1 MHGVHIAALLL
12 ERVLGLS
19 EPGGKLIPG
28 HLSKDIV
35 LARTVLLDGLS
46 GLDEHAKR
54 LEIGGGVCIKKS
66 KLGCSGVSVAR
77 LNPNELDHLHVLLLV
92 EGDGDGI
99 RSGDLEIARLDLG
112 EVLAVRAHLDAILL
126 DVAIGTGLARRVDN
140 ALDAHGVDRGQ
151 RQPVLTGRNVPI
163 AVPNGGQFA
172 VKHVLGVGAILLEI
186 RCVGSERRRIDKVQV
201 AAGLDLEL
209 VECGHNSGLVGVNR
223 GLHALGQILADLG
236 PSGLEAG
243 NGLLGEQAV
252 EQGSGIAVELEL
264 RIGVQAAVVGNLIG
278 GLAILA
284 GQQGLDLG
292 NEAVDVGLNR
302 VGVQEQGVSLVQ
314 ELTQT
319 GDVLLS
325 EDGLGGD
332 DSVVELHGGCELTG
346 GGDADIVH
354 IALEGVLGGAETL
367 NREHV
372 GGLELATG
380 VGANRVD
387 QLAIDPKLSLLE
399 GVLELQLD
407 PVVDGQ
413 RIVEGVGTVLTG
425 DADLA
430 GPLLDG
436 HDLAVLRLEQNLGVV
451 GSAHALHL
459 DAQIIAQADGGEGI
473 VLDGDIR
480 LLAIKLESLTA
491 IDLLDLGILA
501 LDKVTIH
508 TGGIGKVIH
517 APLSDRAIL
526 SGRNV
531 IPEVGVGS
539 IAQLGND
546 SLGRGGINGSLAPT
560 IRAEQAGG
568 PVDAVVDIVLG
579 HAVFLVVAHVVPDGE
594 GTADHLRVTGGHG
607 VSADAAQAVGVCGVT
622 QVVVVV
628 IGVRNDIEETIL
640 AVNELEAE
648 VVHLFEVGPTGV
660 PEIHLAVLA
669 VLGHAAHVDGALDA
683 RKRAPH
689 TCSLAIVLGIL
700 EHVVHK
706 ATIRVAVGRVL
717 VSSDVNH
724 VGAGKDSGVAALHI
738 LVENTLNK
746 SQAVTVLRGEVQM
759 VVVTAVGTVTQIGTD
774 RGERQGVRRSVD
786 LRDDVHAECGGILDE
801 ALEFG
806 LGVPHVLGGE
816 VGLVQAVVAALLDI
830 GLETE
835 RVVRLEDIL
844 ALVGVLL
851 ERDVVVVQ
859 VDLEVIQ
866 LEPSHLLGHLLEP
879 IHGEGLAT
887 HVEDE
892 TADLVQRVV
901 ASGAHGERTVAG
913 LHALQD
919 GLTAPVCTGNGLS
932 RHRDAIGGSGEQ
944 VALVAQTL
952 IFFGA
957 KREEDITRA
966 GGAPSSGLD
975 VHAGDNGV
983 VGGEFLGHCLE
994 GIGAVHHALGG
1005 GGGELT
1011 LVADPLT
1018 QLGQDARG
1026 GVGVLDRS
1034 HGSGN
1039 LDVKLL
1045 EGVLGMI
1052 ILVRDLEGCLHG
1064 HIGDG
1069 VVDDLVQPDN
1079 LLIVGAVVL
1088 DLVTSG
1094 HILGQFVLELGGF
1107 GGDRLDDDVVEEVGR
1122 LLLRRGRLAVPH
1134 LELHAGGAPANHLGD
1149 LELHVAPRR
1158 HLVESDL
1165 ARRIFVIAG
1174 LVDRGSPISGRRAV
1188 PAGLIIGGVDLKRR
1202 GVVLGILPHSLN
1214 MLDGLSRT
1222 KVDHKPLRIVLG
1234 GLGLG
1239 HPAILLDVLL
1249 LAVDGAGAIQVV
1261 IILACLGLHTE
1272 RHVHGI
1278 GGRLVGVLPLGL
1290 LGVHLHLGTRHARI
1304 THDLGHDE
1312 LHVPA
1317 LDLTIELD
1325 SRHGSCISLDNLHR
1339 VTPGLGVVGHVNLK
1353 SLGAIAL
1360 VFPSQLHVGDLLLG
1374 AEVNVRPLRGS
1385 GLGTP
1390 ASLLGVLVPIGQFA
1404 GRLAAVCGACL
1415 HRFIEGQIDLIG
1427 VRCLSRQGDRRG
1439 AQQQ

>member
-1 MHGVHIAALLL
+1 M
-12 ERVLGLS
+12 
-19 EPGGKLIPG
+19 
-28 HLSKDIV
+28 
-35 LARTVLLDGLS
+35 
-46 GLDEHAKR
+46 
-54 LEIGGGVCIKKS
+54 
-66 KLGCSGVSVAR
+66 
-77 LNPNELDHLHVLLLV
+77 
-92 EGDGDGI
+92 
-99 RSGDLEIARLDLG
+99 
-112 EVLAVRAHLDAILL
+112 
-126 DVAIGTGLARRVDN
+126 
-140 ALDAHGVDRGQ
+140 
-151 RQPVLTGRNVPI
+151 
-163 AVPNGGQFA
+163 
-172 VKHVLGVGAILLEI
+172 
-186 RCVGSERRRIDKVQV
+186 
-201 AAGLDLEL
+201 
-209 VECGHNSGLVGVNR
+209 
-223 GLHALGQILADLG
+223 
-236 PSGLEAG
+236 
-243 NGLLGEQAV
+243 
-252 EQGSGIAVELEL
+252 
-264 RIGVQAAVVGNLIG
+264 
-278 GLAILA
+278 
-284 GQQGLDLG
+284 
-292 NEAVDVGLNR
+292 
-302 VGVQEQGVSLVQ
+302 
-314 ELTQT
+314 
-319 GDVLLS
+319 
-325 EDGLGGD
+325 
-332 DSVVELHGGCELTG
+332 
-346 GGDADIVH
+346 
-354 IALEGVLGGAETL
+354 
-367 NREHV
+367 
-372 GGLELATG
+372 
-380 VGANRVD
+380 
-387 QLAIDPKLSLLE
+387 
-399 GVLELQLD
+399 
-407 PVVDGQ
+407 
-413 RIVEGVGTVLTG
+413 
-425 DADLA
+425 
-430 GPLLDG
+430 
-436 HDLAVLRLEQNLGVV
+436 
-451 GSAHALHL
+451 
-459 DAQIIAQADGGEGI
+459 
-473 VLDGDIR
+473 
-480 LLAIKLESLTA
+480 
-491 IDLLDLGILA
+491 
-501 LDKVTIH
+501 
-508 TGGIGKVIH
+508 
-517 APLSDRAIL
+517 
-526 SGRNV
+526 
-531 IPEVGVGS
+531 
-539 IAQLGND
+539 
-546 SLGRGGINGSLAPT
+546 
-560 IRAEQAGG
+560 
-568 PVDAVVDIVLG
+568 
-579 HAVFLVVAHVVPDGE
+579 
-594 GTADHLRVTGGHG
+594 
-607 VSADAAQAVGVCGVT
+607 
-622 QVVVVV
+622 
-628 IGVRNDIEETIL
+628 
-640 AVNELEAE
+640 
-648 VVHLFEVGPTGV
+648 
-660 PEIHLAVLA
+660 LA

-717 VSSDVNH
+717 VSSDMNH

-887 HVEDE
+887 HVENE

-901 ASGAHGERTVAG
+901 TSGAHGERTVAS

-966 GGAPSSGLD
+966 GGAPGSGLD

-1005 GGGELT
+1005 GGAELT

-1064 HIGDG
+1064 HVGDG

-1107 GGDRLDDDVVEEVGR
+1107 GGDRLDDNVVEEVGR
-1122 LLLRRGRLAVPH
+1122 PLLRRGRLAVPH

-1149 LELHVAPRR
+1149 LELHIAPVGGRLKIDPACR
-1158 HLVESDL
+1158 
-1165 ARRIFVIAG
+1165 G
-1174 LVDRGSPISGRRAV
+1174 LVVRRLVHGLSPCTVLFGLV
-1188 PAGLIIGGVDLKRR
+1188 PAGLIVGNVNLERLRI
-1202 GVVLGILPHSLN
+1202 VLGVLPHSLN

-1234 GLGLG
+1234 GLGFG
-1239 HPAILLDVLL
+1239 HPAILRDILL
-1249 LAVDGAGAIQVV
+1249 LAVDSTGAIQVV
-1261 IILACLGLHTE
+1261 MVPTRLGLHTE

-1278 GGRLVGVLPLGL
+1278 SGRLVGVLPLGL

-1304 THDLGHDE
+1304 AHDLGHDE

-1339 VTPGLGVVGHVNLK
+1339 VTPGLGVVGHVELK
-1353 SLGAIAL
+1353 SLGAITL

-1374 AEVNVRPLRGS
+1374 AEVNVRPLRGR

-1390 ASLLGVLVPIGQFA
+1390 APLLGVLVPIGQFA
-1404 GRLAAVCGACL
+1404 GRLAAVFGTCL
-1415 HRFIEGQIDLIG
+1415 HCFIEGQIDLVG
-1427 VRCLSRQGDRRG
+1427 VRRLGRQGDRRG